1 MRSDMVYDAWG
12 QSYAHCV
19 HVPDDEV
26 STPLRWD
33 MSPNGNWHPPAC
45 ICGRPT
51 WCPTPAAGG
60 VSRDQ
65 ERASL
70 GQRCQC
76 PTVTVGPFF
85 LSASVEVAC

>member
-1 MRSDMVYDAWG
+1 MVYDAWG

-60 VSRDQ
+60 
-65 ERASL
+65 
-70 GQRCQC
+70 G
-76 PTVTVGPFF
+76 
-85 LSASVEVAC
+85 